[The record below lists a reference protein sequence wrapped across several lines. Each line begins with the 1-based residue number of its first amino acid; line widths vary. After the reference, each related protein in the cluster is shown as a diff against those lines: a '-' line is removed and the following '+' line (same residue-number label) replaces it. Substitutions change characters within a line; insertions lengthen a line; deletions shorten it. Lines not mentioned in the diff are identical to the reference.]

1 MSGRGGKLVITTT
14 AIITSIYFG
23 INFWKSN
30 NYVCYFTRFQFF
42 LISKW
47 SLNTNRK
54 NNPSLY
60 DSEQL
65 EKDGNL
71 RKDIEIDHRNSN
83 TAGSEAIDQPK
94 SWQDLR
100 QKINAVIDP
109 EKNFTAEDQKG
120 LQRLK
125 DRLQSSN
132 PNGSSN
138 DEK

>member
-23 INFWKSN
+23 INFWKP
-30 NYVCYFTRFQFF
+30 
-42 LISKW
+42 III
-47 SLNTNRK
+47 
-54 NNPSLY
+54 
-60 DSEQL
+60 EQL

-83 TAGSEAIDQPK
+83 TSGSEAIDQPK

>member
-1 MSGRGGKLVITTT
+1 MET
-14 AIITSIYFG
+14 
-23 INFWKSN
+23 N

-47 SLNTNRK
+47 SLNTNHK

-83 TAGSEAIDQPK
+83 TSGSEAIDQPK